1 MESNITHTI
10 TQKSNSNFA
19 GSFFFLPPDQRHA
32 IEAVYAFSR
41 LADDAVDESGSPEEA
56 RVKLADWRHELHL
69 VYHGTPTHP
78 VMQELAR
85 VVREFSIPEKYFEE
99 LLQGVEVDL
108 QKQRYSNFEELCD
121 YTYGVASV
129 VGLICMK
136 IFRVEGKEAE
146 KAAILLGRALQ
157 LTNILRDIKGDAMN
171 GRIYLPEQDLNQ
183 FNLKEEDIFQAR
195 RSARFDSLM
204 HFEIDRVEKIYDQAF
219 SLMKDLPRKPLIAA
233 YIMGK
238 IYYRILKE
246 IKKNP
251 RIPLERKL
259 KLSSLT
265 KIGIVAKEWM
275 RSRI

>member
-1 MESNITHTI
+1 MESNISHTI
-10 TQKSNSNFA
+10 TQNSNSNFA
-19 GSFFFLPPDQRHA
+19 GSFFFLPPDQRHG

-41 LADDAVDESGSPEEA
+41 LADDAVDESGSAEEA
-56 RVKLADWRHELHL
+56 RVKLSDLRHELHL
-69 VYHGTPTHP
+69 VYHGTPTDP
-78 VMQELAR
+78 VMKELVA

-99 LLQGVEVDL
+99 LLLGVEVDL
-108 QKQRYSNFEELCD
+108 KKQRYQNYEELCD

-129 VGLICMK
+129 VGLICMR
-136 IFRVEGKEAE
+136 IFRVNDENAE

-171 GRIYLPEQDLNQ
+171 GRIYLPQQDLNQ
-183 FNLKEEDIFQAR
+183 FNLKEDDILQAK
-195 RSARFDSLM
+195 RSVRFDSLM
-204 HFEIDRVEKIYDQAF
+204 HFEINRVEKIYEEAF
-219 SLMKDLPRKPLIAA
+219 ALMKDLPRKPLIAA

-251 RIPLERKL
+251 RITLEKKL